1 MATSLNP
8 RHVAKVKLKS
18 YIEFTLN
25 KLAIFFYLIFNN
37 DKINPTTSSTCLGD
51 EVPYSVLLAQFES
64 RGVPDRLQIA

>member
-1 MATSLNP
+1 MATSLYP

-25 KLAIFFYLIFNN
+25 KLALFFYLIFNN
-37 DKINPTTSSTCLGD
+37 DKINPATASTCLGD
-51 EVPYSVLLAQFES
+51 EVPCSVLLAQFES